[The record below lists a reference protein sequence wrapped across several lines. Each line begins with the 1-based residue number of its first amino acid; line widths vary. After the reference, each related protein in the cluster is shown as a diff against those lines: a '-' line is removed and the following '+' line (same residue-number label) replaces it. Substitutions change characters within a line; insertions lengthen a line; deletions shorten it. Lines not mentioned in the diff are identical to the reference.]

1 MNALVND
8 GLAQPGDKLA
18 KGELEASADE
28 LIAMA
33 RLLEPDIEKA
43 DSAKQLAQLM
53 KASGDLLEQA
63 RKLIEN
69 DILLVA
75 GEARIAA
82 DQVRAAV
89 QASSK
94 VIAKVEKVKAKL
106 AKIGA
111 VLDFVATVFTGSGTK
126 IFEAAIALKGELDK
140 P

>member
-8 GLAQPGDKLA
+8 GLAQPGDRLA

-28 LIAMA
+28 LIALA

-53 KASGDLLEQA
+53 KANGDLLEQA
-63 RKLIEN
+63 RKLIEG
-69 DILLVA
+69 DILLIA